1 MVKNP
6 PAMSGDPG
14 SISGWGRSLTERMA
28 IHSSVLA
35 WRIPWIEEPGE
46 GWGATVHG
54 IAESDMTEQ
63 LTLAYLMFSLGLPR
77 WLSGKEFTCQCRRCR
92 FNCWIGKIPLEKEM
106 ATHSSILAWEIPG
119 QRSLM
124 VFSPWCHKRVR
135 HDFMKNN
142 NIQPLL
148 QEINIS

>member
-63 LTLAYLMFSLGLPR
+63 LLLCFTLG
-77 WLSGKEFTCQCRRCR
+77 SGA
-92 FNCWIGKIPLEKEM
+92 I
-106 ATHSSILAWEIPG
+106 
-119 QRSLM
+119 
-124 VFSPWCHKRVR
+124 V
-135 HDFMKNN
+135 
-142 NIQPLL
+142 
-148 QEINIS
+148 